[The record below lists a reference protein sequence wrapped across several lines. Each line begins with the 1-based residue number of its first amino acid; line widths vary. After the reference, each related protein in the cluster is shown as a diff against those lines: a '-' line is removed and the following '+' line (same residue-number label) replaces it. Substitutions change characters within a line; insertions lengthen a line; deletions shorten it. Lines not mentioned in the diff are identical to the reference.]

1 MTSST
6 VNETLIPV
14 DVKVD
19 DTMIRVRFKNGV
31 EIATPVDCSPRLRDA
46 TPEKR
51 KRWQLNGKGYGIHW
65 PDVDEDLTVH
75 GLLARA
81 RANLANVA

>member
-51 KRWQLNGKGYGIHW
+51 KRWQLNGKGYGIH
-65 PDVDEDLTVH
+65 LTVH